1 MLPDSKAHQGPRRD
15 KGNTKMKRRAFLGGA
30 AASGVILSAPAVRA
44 QNARAK
50 TLRLVPLTSLFSL
63 DTVFN
68 TSLVTTNY
76 GFAVYD
82 TLFGINTK
90 KEISPQMAEG
100 YTISDDKR
108 TYTIKLRDGLK
119 FHNGEP
125 VRAQDCVQS
134 LKRWAGRET
143 FGQTVAQFV
152 EDWGVADDKTIRIK
166 LMQPVPIF
174 LEAIT
179 RGSASIPFIMPEHV
193 AKTDPYKQITESIGS
208 GPWKFN
214 AKEFAAGSFA
224 AFTRNE
230 HYVPRQEAPDWTSGG
245 KVVNFD
251 RMEWPTIPDAA
262 TAAAALQS
270 GEVDWYEQVQPDLV
284 AQLKRNADIT
294 IGSANPAGF
303 NGILRFNHMQAPF
316 NNVGIRRAVL
326 MAVNQ
331 QDYMESITGNDPTAL
346 KLCKAMFPCGTP
358 YGEEIG
364 KEAMGANLDKA
375 RAMLKA
381 AGYNNEKVVIISPAD
396 VPTIGPMGDV
406 TYDLLKKMGMNV
418 ELVSVDWATL
428 TTKRAVKE
436 SVDKGGWSIFH
447 TWAPSPII
455 STPVEHFAM
464 RGLGEKAWAGW
475 YSDEKMEAMTK
486 AWTAASTEE
495 EQKKIAAEIQARAFE
510 MVPFVL
516 CGQFQIRTAY
526 RKYLSGVVSGGAAYM
541 WGVKRT

>member
-1 MLPDSKAHQGPRRD
+1 
-15 KGNTKMKRRAFLGGA
+15 MKRRTFLA
-30 AASGVILSAPAVRA
+30 AAGASVLAAPLVHA
-44 QNARAK
+44 QPARER
-50 TLRLVPLTSLFSL
+50 TLRVVPLTSLFSL

-90 KEISPQMAEG
+90 REINPQMAEG
-100 YTISDDKR
+100 YTISDDR
-108 TYTIKLRDGLK
+108 RVYTIRLRDGLK

-152 EDWGVADDKTIRIK
+152 DDWGVADDKTIRIR
-166 LMQPVPIF
+166 LTQPVPIF

-179 RGSASIPFIMPEHV
+179 RGSASIPFIMPEYV

-214 AKEFAAGSFA
+214 ASEFAAGSFA
-224 AFTRNE
+224 AFTKFAD
-230 HYVPRQEAPDWTSGG
+230 YVPRKETPDWSSGG
-245 KVVNFD
+245 KVVHFD

-262 TAAAALQS
+262 TAAAALRS
-270 GEVDWYEQVQPDLV
+270 GEVDWYEQVQPDLI
-284 AQLKRNADIT
+284 APLKKNPDIT

-303 NGILRFNHMQAPF
+303 NGILRFNHLHPPF

-331 QDYMESITGNDPTAL
+331 QDYMESITGSDPTAL
-346 KLCKAMFPCGTP
+346 NLCKAMFPCGTP

-364 KEAMGANLDKA
+364 KEAMGANLEKA

-381 AGYNNEKVVIISPAD
+381 AGYDNEKVVIISPAD

-406 TYDLLKKMGMNV
+406 TYDLLRKMGMNV

-428 TTKRAVKE
+428 TTKRAVRDPVE
-436 SVDKGGWSIFH
+436 KGGWSIFH

-455 STPVEHFAM
+455 GTPVEHFPM
-464 RGLGEKAWAGW
+464 RGLGDKGWAGW
-475 YSDEKMEAMTK
+475 YADEKMEAMTR
-486 AWTAASTEE
+486 AWTAAATAE
-495 EQKKIAAEIQARAFE
+495 EQKKIAAEIHARAFE

-526 RKYLSGVVSGGAAYM
+526 RSYLTGVVSGGAAYT
-541 WGVKRT
+541 WGVRRA